1 LLLLWLP
8 LAALG
13 AALMVWLYR
22 GERADIRERLAAQ
35 EIGTVRLAAQTL
47 VSELTGTGANLL
59 YLAHSEAL
67 AHWLAGQSEAELKAL
82 GASFSAVLAH
92 KRVYEHARLLDN
104 QGREVLRVD
113 WNDGA
118 PRIAAAARSVDQSL
132 LSYVDELLRLQP
144 GQIDLSR
151 FALEPGAD
159 SGRPVIRI
167 ATPVSDPRG
176 QGRGFLLLDFQ
187 AERLIARM
195 HSLAPH
201 ATDALWLLDGAGYW
215 VYGGRPED
223 QWGFAVPGRRGRR
236 LGTRFPGAWSRI
248 AGNAGEGQFEI
259 NGALYSYARVSPTRV
274 FAPEASAVDAIEKQ
288 WLVVA
293 RVSPEKLAA
302 QDNKLAKR
310 LILIFLAVAG
320 LSGLAVAVNARHE
333 LSRQR
338 MDEQLQDGEAKMRA
352 LVESAPDS
360 IVVVDEEGRIVLINA
375 QTETMFGYA
384 RAQLI
389 GQSVDLLVPE
399 SHRHRHAAHRRN
411 FEHAPRVRA
420 MGAHLLLYGRRKDG
434 STFPASISLSPIRT
448 ASRTLVFADVRDI
461 SDQRAA
467 EQRIKDLNASLER
480 HNADLT
486 ASNRELEAFSYSVAH
501 DLRGPLRAID
511 GFARLLVSEQAPL
524 LDETGIDRLQRVR
537 RAAQKMGVLIDD
549 LLKLSRV
556 TRTEVHLQEVDLS
569 ILAREVLDELLR
581 QDPERSITFSVS
593 ADLRVRGDAK
603 LLRIA
608 LEELLE
614 NAWKF
619 TSGRES
625 ARIEFGQTAVDGEPA
640 YYVKDNGAGFDMSY
654 ANKLFGT
661 FQRLHDTVEFS
672 GTGIGLATVQR
683 IIQKHGGRI
692 WAEGAVDQGA
702 TLYFTIAQPQK

>member
-1 LLLLWLP
+1 L
-8 LAALG
+8 
-13 AALMVWLYR
+13 
-22 GERADIRERLAAQ
+22 
-35 EIGTVRLAAQTL
+35 
-47 VSELTGTGANLL
+47 
-59 YLAHSEAL
+59 
-67 AHWLAGQSEAELKAL
+67 
-82 GASFSAVLAH
+82 
-92 KRVYEHARLLDN
+92 
-104 QGREVLRVD
+104 
-113 WNDGA
+113 
-118 PRIAAAARSVDQSL
+118 
-132 LSYVDELLRLQP
+132 DELLRLQP

-151 FALEPGAD
+151 FELEPGTD
-159 SGRPVIRI
+159 SARLVIRI
-167 ATPVSDPRG
+167 ATPVFDPRG
-176 QGRGFLLLDFQ
+176 QRRGLLLLDFQ

-201 ATDALWLLDGAGYW
+201 AADALWLLDGAGYW

-223 QWGFAVPGRRGRR
+223 QWGFAVPGRQGRR
-236 LGTRFPGAWSRI
+236 LGTRFPAAWSRI
-248 AGNAGEGQFEI
+248 AGSAGEGQFEI
-259 NGALYSYARVSPTRV
+259 NGALFSYARLSPTRV
-274 FAPEASAVDAIEKQ
+274 FAPEASAAEAIEKQ
-288 WLVVA
+288 WLVVG
-293 RVSPEKLAA
+293 RVSPGKLAA

-333 LSRQR
+333 LRRQR
-338 MDEQLQDGEAKMRA
+338 MDEQLQDSEAQLRA

-360 IVVVDEEGRIVLINA
+360 IVVVDEEGRIVLVNA

-384 RAQLI
+384 RAQLL

-399 SHRHRHAAHRRN
+399 SLRHRHAAHRRN

-448 ASRTLVFADVRDI
+448 VSRMLVFANVRDI

-537 RAAQKMGVLIDD
+537 RAAQKMGILIDD

-569 ILAREVLDELLR
+569 ILAREVMDELLR
-581 QDPERSITFSVS
+581 QEPERSITFSVA

-625 ARIEFGQTAVDGEPA
+625 AHIEFGQTTVDGEPA